1 MLKKNLVDVLRHR
14 IGEKLAPSQ
23 YRNDPSSMNSIY
35 KWLFIGLLI
44 RFIFMPIALHM
55 DLLYVY
61 GRSSLIVYKGMPH
74 LMGQAF
80 ITYIHAFFL
89 WIFKPLMPYFPNV
102 LNYHPGQVIS
112 WRLFYEFVTDPNV
125 FRTLFLLKVPYLIFD
140 LGCAW
145 LILAVFRDRQKGVS
159 AFKLWMINPVVIFA
173 TYIFARYEAIA
184 VFFILLSLYYAR
196 NNSPNRS
203 LFSLGIGTVARLYPV
218 ILLPFFIII
227 LGKNLLQRLKLVV
240 LGLLP
245 LGVITIL
252 SRAVEQPSQLGE
264 LARAHHTDFL
274 LRMHFSMGFL
284 YDKIFIFVA
293 IYAFLLLYVFFNT
306 DHSFRNL
313 WKSSLILMF
322 FFFATCFFHPQYFMW
337 LVPFLTLQM
346 VEDRRFVG
354 LFLVQLVCFAVYTF
368 QWKRWLAGYLFM
380 PLDASFFAQLR
391 SPFEIIDPYYSA
403 PKFIGI
409 FRSLFSA
416 ICFWMVYLLFK
427 DSLLRKRE
435 ENAE

>member
-1 MLKKNLVDVLRHR
+1 MKKNLVDTLRR
-14 IGEKLAPSQ
+14 RAGKKLVPSQ
-23 YRNDPSSMNSIY
+23 YRDDPSLVNSIY
-35 KWLFIGLLI
+35 KWLLIGLLI
-44 RFIFMPIALHM
+44 RLIFMPIALHM

-61 GRSSLIVYKGMPH
+61 GRSSLVVYKGMPR
-74 LMGQAF
+74 LMGQIF
-80 ITYIHAFFL
+80 VTYIHAFSL

-125 FRTLFLLKVPYLIFD
+125 PRTLFLLKLPYLIFD
-140 LGCAW
+140 LGCAF
-145 LILAVFRDRQKGVS
+145 LILAIFLDRRKGVS
-159 AFKLWMINPVVIFA
+159 AFKFWMINPVVIFA
-173 TYIFARYEAIA
+173 SYIFARYEAIA

-203 LFSLGIGTVARLYPV
+203 LFSLGMAIVTRLYPV

-227 LGKNLLQRLKLVV
+227 LEKNPLRRLKLVFW
-240 LGLLP
+240 GFLP
-245 LGVITIL
+245 LGVITML
-252 SRAVEQPSQLGE
+252 SRTFGQTSEVGE
-264 LARAHHTDFL
+264 LARAHHADFL
-274 LRMHFSMGFL
+274 LRMGFSLGFL

-306 DHSFRNL
+306 DHSFRSL
-313 WKSSLILMF
+313 WKSSLILML

-337 LVPFLTLQM
+337 LIPLLTLQV

-354 LFLVQLVCFAVYTF
+354 LFLVQLLCFAVYTF

-380 PLDASFFAQLR
+380 PLNASYFAQLR
-391 SPFEIIDPYYSA
+391 SPFEVINQYYPA
-403 PKFIGI
+403 ANFIGI
-409 FRSLFSA
+409 FRSIFSA
-416 ICFWMVYLLFK
+416 ISFWMVYLLFK
-427 DSLLRKRE
+427 NSFLRKRE